1 MGITISAQEC
11 EILSMFHA
19 YGKDAGTI
27 GELRGIKYNG
37 EYDETYFYFS
47 TFSDTVVLKDD
58 VEYISKYPDIINPVM
73 MILDGDLK
81 LKDALEC
88 KDCHFTTIE
97 PIEDGYVV
105 VIRYYKEDG
114 FEFLTDSK
122 NAEEEPDFPYGNI
135 LYVINTDFEIVSKL
149 DIIKG
154 RGSSQQQLD
163 KIEDDILFSGTFYP
177 PYMLIRGDTIWEH
190 DTYMGGGDPFPQP
203 FQIFT
208 LRYDYRADSVKWV
221 QSIGAGGVDNFMD
234 AVVDHESNVLITG
247 RGSGQLIVEQD
258 TLWDS
263 EFGRT
268 LPYVVKLDKDG
279 GLLKLFN
286 TPDIPG
292 DMFTDMVVDDMGNIY
307 IDSHSFDGQ
316 YINADTMV
324 THEVNDNLLMILK
337 YTPDFEFDWVWFLTG
352 DFEDAGAN
360 IAIDAKQRKIIYGGL
375 IHSADGVGTIY
386 QIGEEELEAPAGEF
400 IDEWWTPN
408 NVLTNF
414 LAVLDLEGQALNGF
428 NINSDP
434 HDRLLLRN
442 LSFTRDGDVLLQ
454 LEYPSTLLS
463 DTWDF
468 MGNEIELKGISDK
481 RNDFII
487 KLPASVLSKMTSTT
501 QSVFR
506 KEEVL
511 VYPNPV
517 YHQDD
522 VNILFGTRL
531 RGQEAEIS
539 LMDINGRLIKR
550 EIKRIDQSHHIFDL
564 GADTET
570 GSYIL
575 NIKMGEEQISKK
587 VIVMK
592 E

>member
-1 MGITISAQEC
+1 MGIMISAQEC

-81 LKDALEC
+81 LKDAFEC
-88 KDCHFTTIE
+88 QNCRFTSIE
-97 PIEDGYVV
+97 PIENGGY
-105 VIRYYKEDG
+105 IIAINYDMSTG
-114 FEFLTDSK
+114 FEFLGDTI
-122 NAEEEPDFPYGNI
+122 NGIEEPKYQGGDV
-135 LYVINTDFEIVSKL
+135 LYVLGDDKEIIHKLELLSVQSSKQ
-149 DIIKG
+149 
-154 RGSSQQQLD
+154 RQLD
-163 KIEDDILFSGTFYP
+163 KIEDDLLYTGTFYP

-208 LRYDYRADSVKWV
+208 LRYDYGADSVKWV

-258 TLWDS
+258 TLRDS
-263 EFGRT
+263 SIGWT

-292 DMFTDMVVDDMGNIY
+292 DMFTDMVVDDMGNMY

-316 YINADTMV
+316 YINADTVV

-352 DFEDAGAN
+352 DFKDAWAS
-360 IAIDAKQRKIIYGGL
+360 ISIDIDHNKLIYGGP
-375 IHSADGVGTIY
+375 IISPEDISYH
-386 QIGEEELEAPAGEF
+386 IGEEEFYAPTGEF
-400 IDEWWTPN
+400 IEEWWTPDVVN
-408 NVLTNF
+408 TNF
-414 LAVLDLEGQALNGF
+414 LAALDLEGEALKGF
-428 NINSDP
+428 NVNNDP
-434 HDRLLLRN
+434 HDIIIMRN

-468 MGNEIELKGISDK
+468 MGNEIELKEISDK

-501 QSVFR
+501 HSVFR

-539 LMDINGRLIKR
+539 LMDIKGSLIKR

-564 GADTET
+564 GVDIET
-570 GSYIL
+570 GSYML
-575 NIKMGEEQISKK
+575 NIKIGEEQINKK